1 MGLGSAVGSVVG
13 SERPRSQPPIDA
25 KVSSAKGSSRSTRSG
40 SGRKRGVA
48 VNEFQLS
55 YSQSRRSQEES
66 APSHPSVM
74 SSIHLRGLTR
84 TFPGAPRAALDGLDL
99 EVAAGEVVSLVGPSG
114 CGKSTTL
121 RLVAGLDRADGGDVL
136 IDGQSVV
143 GVAPQERDVAMVFQ
157 GFALYPHMRVRDI
170 LAFPLR
176 MRRVPAAEREQAVLR
191 AAELL
196 GLTPLL
202 DRRPAQL
209 SGGEQQRVAMGRAI
223 VRRPRVFLFDEPLS
237 NLDAALRAELR
248 LELARL
254 LRELGATALY
264 VTHDQVEAMT
274 LSHRI
279 AVLRAGR
286 LEQVGSP
293 RDIYERPASTFV
305 ASFFGAPPMNLLS
318 GRWDGER
325 VSAGRLQWAPPHREH
340 LPPPG
345 TPLTVGFRPEHVRL
359 VSSAA
364 SATPPAGCHACA
376 DLPVTS
382 LETLGAETHV
392 ALTCD
397 DRAVRLRAGGF
408 LNVAAGDVLRVE
420 VPWDAL
426 RLFAEDS
433 GRAL

>member
-1 MGLGSAVGSVVG
+1 
-13 SERPRSQPPIDA
+13 
-25 KVSSAKGSSRSTRSG
+25 
-40 SGRKRGVA
+40 
-48 VNEFQLS
+48 
-55 YSQSRRSQEES
+55 
-66 APSHPSVM
+66 M

-84 TFPGAPRAALDGLDL
+84 TFPGASRAALDGLEL
-99 EVAAGEVVSLVGPSG
+99 EVTAGEIVSLVGPSG

-121 RLVAGLDRADGGDVL
+121 RLVAGLDRPDAGDVL
-136 IDGQSVV
+136 IDGRSVV
-143 GVAPQERDVAMVFQ
+143 GVPPQERDVAMVFQ

-170 LAFPLR
+170 LGFPLR
-176 MRRVPAAEREQAVLR
+176 MRRVPAPERERAVER
-191 AAELL
+191 AAKLL
-196 GLTPLL
+196 GLTGLL

-248 LELARL
+248 VELARL
-254 LRELGATALY
+254 LRELDATALY

-286 LEQVGSP
+286 LEQLGSP
-293 RDIYERPASTFV
+293 REIYERPASTFV

-325 VSAGRLQWAPPHREH
+325 RLRAGTLQWTPPSDGRLPAA
-340 LPPPG
+340 G
-345 TPLTVGFRPEHVRL
+345 AAVTVGFRPEHVRL
-359 VSSAA
+359 VSGAVPAPPPGGSLA
-364 SATPPAGCHACA
+364 SA

-392 ALTCD
+392 SLACGD
-397 DRAVRLRAGGF
+397 HVVRARAGGF
-408 LNVAAGDVLRVE
+408 LNVAPGDVLRVE

-433 GRAL
+433 GHAL